1 VYISLINDKL
11 ATRSIKFEAGGGELS
26 RLLKARI
33 ITPRDIPSYAR
44 SGSQVSRHLPF
55 CPPAFPGTAKAT
67 VLRLD
72 ITRVPVSI

>member
-33 ITPRDIPSYAR
+33 RIKAWHAPMLGSTFCRTAMEKAAIFSMPDCACTITSLPLEV
-44 SGSQVSRHLPF
+44 VSSSF
-55 CPPAFPGTAKAT
+55 A
-67 VLRLD
+67 
-72 ITRVPVSI
+72 

>member
-33 ITPRDIPSYAR
+33 M
-44 SGSQVSRHLPF
+44 GL
-55 CPPAFPGTAKAT
+55 
-67 VLRLD
+67 
-72 ITRVPVSI
+72 